1 MVHRTNK
8 QVQLHRYHQPRR
20 TGAAEPE
27 EDKLMK
33 QRKFHDD
40 LAFMLRS
47 KRAQQ
52 RRMFHQ
58 SLFFQ
63 LRDNRL
69 DTMVDSEVLRQD
81 RRQMGAS

>member
-1 MVHRTNK
+1 MVHRTTK
-8 QVQLHRYHQPRR
+8 QEQLRCYHQQGR
-20 TGAAEPE
+20 ADDAQPE

-33 QRKFHDD
+33 QHKFHHD

-47 KRAQQ
+47 KRLQQ

-69 DTMVDSEVLRQD
+69 DTMVDPEVLRQD
-81 RRQMGAS
+81 RRQMGAR

>member
-1 MVHRTNK
+1 MVHRTIK
-8 QVQLHRYHQPRR
+8 QEQLRCYHQQGRA
-20 TGAAEPE
+20 GAAEPE

-69 DTMVDSEVLRQD
+69 DTMVDPEVLRQD

>member
-1 MVHRTNK
+1 MTK
-8 QVQLHRYHQPRR
+8 
-20 TGAAEPE
+20 
-27 EDKLMK
+27 
-33 QRKFHDD
+33 RKFHHD

-69 DTMVDSEVLRQD
+69 DTMVDPEVLRQD

>member
-1 MVHRTNK
+1 MTK
-8 QVQLHRYHQPRR
+8 
-20 TGAAEPE
+20 
-27 EDKLMK
+27 
-33 QRKFHDD
+33 RKFHND
-40 LAFMLRS
+40 LAFMLWS

-69 DTMVDSEVLRQD
+69 DTMVGPEVCRQD

>member
-1 MVHRTNK
+1 
-8 QVQLHRYHQPRR
+8 
-20 TGAAEPE
+20 
-27 EDKLMK
+27 MK
-33 QRKFHDD
+33 QHKFHHD

-47 KRAQQ
+47 KRLQQ

-69 DTMVDSEVLRQD
+69 DTMVDPEVLRQD
-81 RRQMGAS
+81 RRQMGAR